1 MEQPTQLKFQRFEF
15 KYHLPAHLVPLIKE
29 DLFSHRMKWDPY
41 VSDNEKKSY
50 TVTSLYF
57 DNAAWSCYYDKEAGL
72 EERAKLRFRIYKP
85 RLSGNDTIFLEIK
98 QRHDAVTSKKR
109 VVIPQEAYFKFLE
122 TRRLSSMLPF
132 IGEVSRNA
140 FRDIL
145 AFGEFNCLYPRIL
158 VQYLREPL
166 IWEFN
171 DRLRITF
178 DHDIKMAGS
187 NKLEAGSMLNV
198 LRRNVIME
206 VKYNSVLPH
215 WFPKIIRKYELQR
228 EPYSKYGRSVESF
241 QRYKSLQFA

>member
-1 MEQPTQLKFQRFEF
+1 MESPTQLKFQRFEF
-15 KYHLPAHLVPLIKE
+15 KYHLPAHLVPLIKA
-29 DLFSHRMKWDPY
+29 DLFNHRMKWDPY
-41 VSDNEKKSY
+41 VLEKENKSY
-50 TVTSLYF
+50 MVTSLYF
-57 DNAAWSCYYDKEAGL
+57 DNVAWSCFYDKEAGI
-72 EERAKLRFRIYKP
+72 EERAKLRFRIYESQ
-85 RLSGNDTIFLEIK
+85 LSGNSTIFLEIK
-98 QRHDAVTSKKR
+98 QKHDAVTSKKR
-109 VVIPQEAYFKFLE
+109 VIISHEAYLTFLE

-132 IGEVSRNA
+132 IAESSRNS
-140 FRDIL
+140 FKDIL

-178 DHDIKMAGS
+178 DHNIKAGVAS
-187 NKLEAGSMLNV
+187 TLDTGFMMPV
-198 LRRNVIME
+198 LRRDVIME

-215 WFPKIIRKYELQR
+215 WFSEIIRKYELQR